1 MREGKRI
8 QRERGIK
15 YLHYTETG
23 KVMTQVECHKLCVH
37 NAIFRE
43 INKKTT
49 QGDTLKNTTDKSK
62 WGLPW
67 WLSGKESVCQCR
79 RCGFD
84 PWVGKIPW
92 KRKWQ
97 PAPVFLLAGIS
108 YEQRSLVS
116 YNPWGHKRVR
126 YDLATKQQQI
136 KMDFLN
142 VQGTPRRVEK

>member
-37 NAIFRE
+37 NVIFRE

-84 PWVGKIPW
+84 PWVGKMHGRRDRLPTPEILIPACASSIW
-92 KRKWQ
+92 AFHVMYSAYK
-97 PAPVFLLAGIS
+97 L
-108 YEQRSLVS
+108 
-116 YNPWGHKRVR
+116 N
-126 YDLATKQQQI
+126 KQGDNI
-136 KMDFLN
+136 
-142 VQGTPRRVEK
+142 